1 MLASVPVPE
10 DVREFLFRVWSE
22 VLAMAA
28 VRRGPQN
35 EETLRYKQAAADLLW
50 AVSPKSHRAESSSV
64 VQHMSGLLQALRSG
78 MGTLAL
84 EADEQDAHVKRIND
98 AVMQAFVSRGDGLSA
113 ERLAELSRSLAG
125 LEDVVTDDAEGD
137 VLLDPG
143 MIELMFGVEGDAL
156 EVVAEGGSQP
166 SDGMLRWAHELELGA
181 WFALDYQGH
190 VSQVQYVWCSRRG
203 QLHLF
208 SSGVGKSFLVQTRRM
223 ASYLQAGLL
232 VPVEDE
238 ALTVRATREA
248 LVKLHAE
255 PERMLH

>member
-1 MLASVPVPE
+1 
-10 DVREFLFRVWSE
+10 
-22 VLAMAA
+22 
-28 VRRGPQN
+28 
-35 EETLRYKQAAADLLW
+35 
-50 AVSPKSHRAESSSV
+50 
-64 VQHMSGLLQALRSG
+64 
-78 MGTLAL
+78 
-84 EADEQDAHVKRIND
+84 
-98 AVMQAFVSRGDGLSA
+98 
-113 ERLAELSRSLAG
+113 
-125 LEDVVTDDAEGD
+125 
-137 VLLDPG
+137 
-143 MIELMFGVEGDAL
+143 
-156 EVVAEGGSQP
+156 
-166 SDGMLRWAHELELGA
+166 MLRWAHELELGA

-190 VSQVQYVWCSRRG
+190 VSQVQYVWRSRRG